1 MSVDLAPS
9 GDRTPSSLRDR
20 LNPKRVF
27 YGWWLVIITGS
38 VMVIS
43 TTPMFHAMG
52 LWFVALEHT
61 FGWSRTQL
69 SLAFAFTRVEGGIL
83 GPVEGYLT
91 DRLGTKRLVMIGMT
105 IMGIG
110 WLLFS
115 QVRDTKDVPVLRDM
129 PFHVFPDFMQALI
142 PPLTFYAVYMLI
154 ALGQG
159 LGSWLPLM
167 AMLTTGSIGAERW
180 RWGSRTPRAGSAR

>member
-1 MSVDLAPS
+1 
-9 GDRTPSSLRDR
+9 
-20 LNPKRVF
+20 
-27 YGWWLVIITGS
+27 
-38 VMVIS
+38 MVIS

-129 PFHVFPDFMQALI
+129 PFHV
-142 PPLTFYAVYMLI
+142 
-154 ALGQG
+154 
-159 LGSWLPLM
+159 S
-167 AMLTTGSIGAERW
+167 
-180 RWGSRTPRAGSAR
+180 SRLHAGD